1 MNQRKISFV
10 SCYIVGL
17 LIVLIW
23 GGAGLAAAPP
33 FQTTP
38 INLESANLLP
48 ANLLKGSNYRISK
61 AVQND
66 GIINTYQ
73 IDTDDGFIFVE
84 STAELLARINELNA
98 LAKMNEMERLGVF
111 KDSLV
116 AGVKAPVKLVGNLV
130 TAPIES
136 TKNIVKGPGS
146 FISNLGSSIFSGDPK
161 QDNIL
166 KVALGYD
173 VAKRKF
179 AFEFLI
185 NPYSDYEP
193 MTLRLG
199 QISSSAVAG
208 GILPRTAMMAVGGPI
223 GYTLGVSAIAKSMK
237 AMVRDNSPGD
247 LRKINKKK
255 LIEMNVAPELIK
267 VFLDNYNYDPETRT
281 ILIGELESLKEVKGR
296 SFFIAAA
303 TLADEETSARLF
315 QVTAQMMADYHRLV
329 APVVHIGAISGR
341 PILQNRDGMVV
352 LPLPVDYIFWTKNVA
367 SKLQLIENGIARIKD
382 VKGKELWVSGQVEQ
396 LTGEQITNRGW
407 KIVQNVIPLTTK

>member
-1 MNQRKISFV
+1 
-10 SCYIVGL
+10 
-17 LIVLIW
+17 
-23 GGAGLAAAPP
+23 
-33 FQTTP
+33 
-38 INLESANLLP
+38 
-48 ANLLKGSNYRISK
+48 
-61 AVQND
+61 
-66 GIINTYQ
+66 
-73 IDTDDGFIFVE
+73 
-84 STAELLARINELNA
+84 
-98 LAKMNEMERLGVF
+98 MNEMERLGVF

-116 AGVKAPVKLVGNLV
+116 AGVKAPVKLAGNLV

-136 TKNIVKGPGS
+136 TKNIVKGTGS

-193 MTLRLG
+193 VIIRLG
-199 QISSSAVAG
+199 QISSAAVAG
-208 GILPRTAMMAVGGPI
+208 GILPRTAMMAVGGPV
-223 GYTLGVSAIAKSMK
+223 GYSLGISAIAKGMK
-237 AMVRDNSPGD
+237 ALVRDNSPTD

-255 LIEMNVAPELIK
+255 LIKMNVAPEMIK

-281 ILIGELESLKEVKGR
+281 ILIGELESLKDVKGR

-315 QVTAQMMADYHRLV
+315 QMTAQMMADYHRMV

-341 PILQNRDGMVV
+341 PIMKNRDGMVV

-382 VKGKELWVSGQVEQ
+382 VKGKELWVGGQVEQ
-396 LTGEQITNRGW
+396 LCGEQIKNRGW
-407 KIVQNVIPLTTK
+407 NIIQNVIPLVAQ